1 MRPRLRRTGR
11 RGPGGALG
19 ADFARLWTAVSIST
33 VGDGVS
39 VVAYPWLASTL
50 TRNAAAIA
58 LVPVALRLPWLVVSL
73 PAGVLIDR
81 VDRQRLII
89 GVDVVRA
96 GVTAG
101 VAVGVATSTM
111 SLPLLLVLLL
121 VLGTGEVLASNA
133 SLALLPSVVAP
144 DALERAN
151 GRLQAS
157 DVVANG
163 VIGPPLAGVLIAL
176 ALTTP
181 FALDAASFAASA
193 VLVATLRLRPAV
205 PAPPVAAGGADSTPH
220 RMRSDI
226 AEDLRWLWAHPT
238 LRLLALTLG
247 VMNMLF
253 SMATSTEVLFARETL
268 GLGSLGFGLL
278 FTGGAVGGVL
288 GSVVAAPLV
297 ARIGVPRMLQLSLI
311 SESLS
316 VLIYGLSPVA
326 WVTGSAIALFAF
338 TGIIWNVVTMSLRQ
352 RLIPDRLLG
361 RVGSVYRLLGVGMAP
376 LGAAAGG
383 FIVVGAG
390 HLVTRHLALRAPML
404 VASVGYALLLLV
416 VLPRMG
422 RLARDQS
429 SPGHGGPGAGD
440 TPEPREALA
449 APRA

>member
-193 VLVATLRLRPAV
+193 VLVATLRLRMAV
-205 PAPPVAAGGADSTPH
+205 PAPPVAAGDADSTPH
-220 RMRSDI
+220 RMRRDI
-226 AEDLRWLWAHPT
+226 AEGLRWLWAHPT

-390 HLVTRHLALRAPML
+390 HLVARHLALRAPML

-429 SPGHGGPGAGD
+429 SPGDGGPGAGD

>member
-1 MRPRLRRTGR
+1 
-11 RGPGGALG
+11 
-19 ADFARLWTAVSIST
+19 
-33 VGDGVS
+33 
-39 VVAYPWLASTL
+39 
-50 TRNAAAIA
+50 
-58 LVPVALRLPWLVVSL
+58 
-73 PAGVLIDR
+73 
-81 VDRQRLII
+81 
-89 GVDVVRA
+89 
-96 GVTAG
+96 
-101 VAVGVATSTM
+101 
-111 SLPLLLVLLL
+111 
-121 VLGTGEVLASNA
+121 
-133 SLALLPSVVAP
+133 
-144 DALERAN
+144 
-151 GRLQAS
+151 
-157 DVVANG
+157 
-163 VIGPPLAGVLIAL
+163 
-176 ALTTP
+176 
-181 FALDAASFAASA
+181 
-193 VLVATLRLRPAV
+193 
-205 PAPPVAAGGADSTPH
+205 
-220 RMRSDI
+220 
-226 AEDLRWLWAHPT
+226 
-238 LRLLALTLG
+238 
-247 VMNMLF
+247 
-253 SMATSTEVLFARETL
+253 MATSTEVLFARETL

-404 VASVGYALLLLV
+404 VASVGYALLLLA

-429 SPGHGGPGAGD
+429 SPGDGGPGAGD